1 MTPAALRRLPILIL
15 ALATPILA
23 AAQPGASLTVFV
35 ADPAGLPVPAATV
48 TIAESGRESR
58 TDHRGTAAFPDLPP
72 GTFTL
77 VATYDGFDPVTLH
90 GIVVRSGQPASAY
103 LAFLAV
109 RSRTTQVDVIGEQ
122 ETAIRLI
129 PGAIALIPARDL
141 AAAHAVDATEVLR
154 RVPGLTVREDSGP
167 VGARLNVGLRGLNPD
182 RSRQVLM
189 LEDGLP
195 LALAPY
201 GEPEMY
207 YSPPV
212 ERMERIEVVKGSGS
226 ILYGPQTIG
235 GVINFVTPDPPRRPL
250 GNAALTVGGRHLT
263 IAHLSAGTPVGPAS
277 LFVAGLRKQG
287 DGFRSMAF
295 AITDGTVKAAWTF
308 APARSLSLKFNA
320 HDERSNSTYLGLTT
334 PQYEDNPSH
343 NAVPH
348 DRLDVERLFG
358 SLHGRF
364 ALGGRT
370 MLTTSVFAYRTS
382 RLWRRQ
388 DYDRRMVEGRR
399 YLAVDG
405 DPSVS
410 GGAIFLRDSAG
421 SRNRA
426 FDVAGTETRLVA
438 DRTWLG
444 RTVAVEAGARILY
457 EEATDQYLQWNA
469 VTGGSSTLRDDE
481 RRPGLGAS
489 AFVLQRLALA
499 PALTVSSGVRFERY
513 RYTRDIR
520 RTRVNG
526 VPTPV
531 SITGGDTVAKLLPGL
546 GLSWQAAR
554 HTTVFAGAHRGFAP
568 PRVKDA
574 IRGDG
579 ASLELDAELSWN
591 YEAGWRWTPRPGV
604 HAEATAFVLDFSNQI
619 TPGAASGGAVT
630 TLVNG
635 GRTLHRGLEFSA
647 GADMAAAGSR
657 ASGPFASVRY
667 AWLPVARFVGGRH
680 GGNRL
685 PYAQRH
691 SGHVCVGWRT
701 ADGWS
706 VQADA
711 SLSGAHYADNDQ
723 VSRATADG
731 TIGTIPGFVVWNM
744 AVERRVLRGRTGVV
758 PFLAVKNAGNLV
770 YIASRAPEGIQPG
783 PFRQLNVGVRVA
795 F

>member
-1 MTPAALRRLPILIL
+1 MTPAALTRLSLL
-15 ALATPILA
+15 LLLLTPAVA
-23 AAQPGASLTVFV
+23 AAQHPASLAVLV
-35 ADPAGLPVPAATV
+35 ADPAGLPVPGATV
-48 TIAESGRESR
+48 TIAEAGREAR
-58 TDHRGTAAFPDLPP
+58 TDQRGLAAFSDLAP
-72 GTFTL
+72 GTITL
-77 VATYDGFDPVTLH
+77 VATCDGFDPITQH
-90 GIVVRSGQPASAY
+90 GILIRAGQPASAVV
-103 LAFLAV
+103 AFLAV
-109 RSRTTQVDVIGEQ
+109 RSRATQVDVIGEQ
-122 ETAIRLI
+122 DTTIRLI

-141 AAAHAVDATEVLR
+141 AAAHAFDATEVLR
-154 RVPGLTVREDSGP
+154 RVPGLSVREDSGP

-235 GVINFVTPDPPRRPL
+235 GVINFVTPDPPRRPV
-250 GNAALTVGGRHLT
+250 GSAALTLGDRHLS
-263 IAHLSAGTPVGPAS
+263 IAQVSAGTTIGRAGVFAS
-277 LFVAGLRKQG
+277 GLRKQG
-287 DGFRSMAF
+287 DGFRSMGF
-295 AITDGTVKAAWTF
+295 AITDGTVKATWTF
-308 APARSLSLKFNA
+308 APAKSLSLKLNA
-320 HDERSNSTYLGLTT
+320 HDERSNSTYLGLTG
-334 PQYEDNPSH
+334 PQFASSADH
-343 NAVPH
+343 NAVPD
-348 DRLDVERLFG
+348 DRLDVERLFA

-364 ALGGRT
+364 ALGART
-370 MLTTSVFAYRTS
+370 VVTTSAFAYRTT
-382 RLWRRQ
+382 RYWRRQ
-388 DYDRRMVEGRR
+388 DFDRRAVAGRH

-410 GGAIFLRDSAG
+410 GGAIFLRDSSG
-421 SRNRA
+421 SRDRA
-426 FDVAGTETRLVA
+426 FDVAGAETRLVT
-438 DRTWLG
+438 DRAWRG
-444 RTVAVEAGARILY
+444 RAVSIEAGARLLH
-457 EEATDQYLQWNA
+457 ERATDQYLQWTS

-489 AFVLQRLALA
+489 AFVLGRLALWRTVT
-499 PALTVSSGVRFERY
+499 LTPGLRFEHY

-526 VPTPV
+526 VPTAV
-531 SITGGDTVAKLLPGL
+531 SITGGDTVAKPLPGI
-546 GLSWQAAR
+546 GLAWQATG
-554 HTTVFAGAHRGFAP
+554 HTTLFTGVHRGFAP

-591 YEAGWRWTPRPGV
+591 YEAGWRWTPRPGL

-635 GRTLHRGLEFSA
+635 GRTLHRGFEFAA

-657 ASGPFASVRY
+657 ASGPFINVRY
-667 AWLPVARFVGGRH
+667 AWLPVARFVGGRY

-685 PYAQRH
+685 PYAPAH
-691 SGHVCVGWRT
+691 TGHVCFGWRMR
-701 ADGWS
+701 DGWS
-706 VQADA
+706 VSADA
-711 SLSGAHYADNDQ
+711 SLTGAQYADNDQ
-723 VSRATADG
+723 TTVATADG
-731 TIGTIPGFVVWNM
+731 TIGTIPRFVVWNV
-744 AVERRVLRGRTGVV
+744 AVERRLTRGRAGVT

-770 YIASRAPEGIQPG
+770 YVASRAPEGIQPG
-783 PFRQLNVGVRVA
+783 PFRQANGGVRIT